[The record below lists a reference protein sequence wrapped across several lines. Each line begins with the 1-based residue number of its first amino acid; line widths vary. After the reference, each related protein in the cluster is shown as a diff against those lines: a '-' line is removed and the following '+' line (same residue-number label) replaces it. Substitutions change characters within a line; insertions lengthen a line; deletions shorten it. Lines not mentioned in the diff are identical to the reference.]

1 MIRMKLFHK
10 NEVAFAVVLIV
21 IYVIGS
27 SVMQRVSDAVGI
39 EFLAEMIFNAA
50 MSAGL
55 LLFIRKNRLSDYLG
69 LKKPEIS
76 ASKMLFYIPLFLI
89 ASAAAFFGI
98 GMEYSPAVSVL
109 RTVMMICVGFLE
121 EVIFRGF
128 LFRGIA
134 KENLTRAVVI
144 SSLTFAIG
152 HFVNLLNGSDLFGST
167 VQVIYAVAVG
177 FLMVFIFM
185 RTSSLIACIAF
196 HAFNNCMT
204 AFATGKALI
213 DRVGE
218 TKGTMIA
225 FGIQLAIA
233 GAYLLYVSK
242 LPKKEL
248 PGK

>member
-1 MIRMKLFHK
+1 MICMKLFHK
-10 NEVAFAVVLIV
+10 NEVTFAVILIV
-21 IYVIGS
+21 IYVVGY
-27 SVMQRVSDAVGI
+27 SVMQRVSDAAGI
-39 EFLAEMIFNAA
+39 AFLAEMIFSAA

-55 LLFIRKNRLSDYLG
+55 LLFIRKNRLFDYLG

-76 ASKMLFYIPLFLI
+76 ASKMLFYIPLFLM
-89 ASAAAFFGI
+89 ALAPAFFGF
-98 GMEYSPAVSVL
+98 GMDYSPAVSVL
-109 RTVMMICVGFLE
+109 RTVMMTGVGFLE

-152 HFVNLLNGSDLFGST
+152 HFVNLLNGSDLFSNT
-167 VQVIYAVAVG
+167 LQVIYAVAVG

-185 RTSSLIACIAF
+185 RTSSLIACIVF

-204 AFATGKALI
+204 AFATGNALI

-218 TKGTMIA
+218 TNATMINL
-225 FGIQLAIA
+225 GIRLAIA

-248 PGK
+248 PAK